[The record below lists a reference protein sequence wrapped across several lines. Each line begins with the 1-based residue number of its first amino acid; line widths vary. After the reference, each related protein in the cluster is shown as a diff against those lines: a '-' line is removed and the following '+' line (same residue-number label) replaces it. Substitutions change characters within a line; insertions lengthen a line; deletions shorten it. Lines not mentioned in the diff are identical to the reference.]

1 MENTKKRKK
10 QALYFFLVSHRYKT
24 IYIKEYFLKIMKLVN
39 PHKIKILAQTKRT
52 TLRNIKKWGEEGSK
66 LNDVLGLQREQLERQ
81 EAALATSGAPLAW
94 QGARPRREDSGLAFV
109 NNGQAAV
116 KAAPQTAGFQP
127 GLPDLLTGK

>member
-1 MENTKKRKK
+1 MVKIVKSTQDKNPRPGKTHNFEEN
-10 QALYFFLVSHRYKT
+10 
-24 IYIKEYFLKIMKLVN
+24 KEVGV
-39 PHKIKILAQTKRT
+39 A
-52 TLRNIKKWGEEGSK
+52 EGSR

-127 GLPDLLTGK
+127 GLPSLLTGK